1 MAQHTP
7 GPWKVWN
14 DRVWTNESLE
24 DMKQI
29 CSISGNRGDRDA
41 NARLIASAPEL
52 LEACKQVLSS
62 SVFQEEGFELPDRL
76 RIHLEQAIAKAEGK

>member
-1 MAQHTP
+1 MNGHTK

-14 DRVWTNESLE
+14 DRVWTDEPLAE
-24 DMKQI
+24 MKEI

-52 LEACKQVLSS
+52 LRLLKWHIDCST
-62 SVFQEEGFELPDRL
+62 GTPDLDGAKGRA
-76 RIHLEQAIAKAEGK
+76 AIAAAERGTP